1 MMLEPNC
8 GYFNEEKD
16 DEYAPPYGECEE
28 CYRYDICRRAKTLE
42 ELLSGKMVKL
52 NFSDLS
58 KFILD
63 FPDKINTLMIQKSFD
78 DYYIVIDNISVRK
91 AQLER
96 MIDVAAD
103 AF

>member
-1 MMLEPNC
+1 MILEPKC
-8 GYFNEEKD
+8 DYFNEERN

-58 KFILD
+58 KFILN
-63 FPDKINTLMIQKSFD
+63 FPSEINTLMIQKTLDS
-78 DYYIVIDNISVRK
+78 YYIIVDDITIRKEQERK
-91 AQLER
+91 A
-96 MIDVAAD
+96 IKTK
-103 AF
+103 F